1 MPRILYTYC
10 MTAVLLEC
18 VLDELVEQAGLPG
31 AGGADDQELEQVV
44 VRFIHTLQY
53 THLRCTAG

>member
-1 MPRILYTYC
+1 